1 MTQRIMHFH
10 IRQRGNVLLRLVL
23 SLIPAR
29 VSQKIG
35 ESQDDFKSKNMTTM
49 EKYGKV
55 IQATILAVGLLLL
68 GLCIKS
74 GIDNFTNKDRRV
86 TVKGLAERVV
96 DADKVTWN
104 LSVAAV
110 GDELESIFALLNR
123 NVKTIQQYLKEN
135 KIEGKC
141 TVSVKSFDI
150 TDNNSN
156 VWNERRPTY
165 RYSVTRGLVIS
176 SNDTKFVNELLQ
188 RCSDELLARG
198 VMLENSYANYEYT
211 KFQELKPEMMSQ
223 AIAAAEKTAQQFAE
237 NSHSTINKIVEAG
250 QGEFS
255 NDDADIP
262 YQKKVRVVSTITYSL
277 KD

>member
-1 MTQRIMHFH
+1 
-10 IRQRGNVLLRLVL
+10 
-23 SLIPAR
+23 
-29 VSQKIG
+29 
-35 ESQDDFKSKNMTTM
+35 M

-211 KFQELKPEMMSQ
+211 KFQELKPEMMSE

-255 NDDADIP
+255 IESDDIA
-262 YQKKVRVVSTITYSL
+262 YKKKVRVVSTITYSL